1 MLQSYRMNIH
11 ISNID
16 YNIIEADLQ
25 RIFKPFGEIGSVE
38 ILRDKLNNRPRGR
51 AVVEMPIEREAQN
64 DIEYLNGQI
73 LGRKRILVSRV
84 Q

>member
-1 MLQSYRMNIH
+1 MNIH

-25 RIFKPFGEIGSVE
+25 RMFNPFGEISSVE

-51 AVVEMPIEREAQN
+51 AVVDMPIEREAQN
-64 DIEYLNGQI
+64 AIESLNGQV
-73 LGRKRILVSRV
+73 LGRKRIVVSLV